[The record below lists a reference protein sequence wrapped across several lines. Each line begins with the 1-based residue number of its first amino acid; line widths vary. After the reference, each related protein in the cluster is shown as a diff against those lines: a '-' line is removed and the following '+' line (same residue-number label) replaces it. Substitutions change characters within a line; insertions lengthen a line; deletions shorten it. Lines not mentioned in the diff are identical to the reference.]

1 MSPHCLGYIT
11 GSWAS
16 SFDHRHL
23 VKQDVSRAQ
32 FKPSLPILSYR
43 HSESKTSCS
52 AQSLLPT
59 MVPGKN
65 QNQEFF
71 FFGSQFMLFSTHWA
85 VSSSQQLYK
94 PQVSRR
100 WNVCW
105 SLSAGWGGE
114 DLGTQT
120 SDPIRCSALS
130 GPVTKEY
137 GLNHLS
143 QWTQFLRRGERL
155 RNAGFCG
162 SGYCQFSMENN
173 RTQ

>member
-43 HSESKTSCS
+43 YSESKTSCS

-65 QNQEFF
+65 QNLEKKFF
-71 FFGSQFMLFSTHWA
+71 LVPSLCSFQPTELFPPH
-85 VSSSQQLYK
+85 SSSIN
-94 PQVSRR
+94 P
-100 WNVCW
+100 VCQEDGMCAGL
-105 SLSAGWGGE
+105 SLLGGE
-114 DLGTQT
+114 ERTLGLKLQTQ
-120 SDPIRCSALS
+120 L
-130 GPVTKEY
+130 VVQ
-137 GLNHLS
+137 H
-143 QWTQFLRRGERL
+143 
-155 RNAGFCG
+155 
-162 SGYCQFSMENN
+162 
-173 RTQ
+173 